1 MNSGHGLS
9 DSQSTDRLTMST
21 PSASAA
27 HSTTLVITIP
37 LIQKFFQSLKILFR
51 QLLYFMV
58 VLDRRTLWHLQR
70 LL

>member
-27 HSTTLVITIP
+27 HSTMLVITIP
-37 LIQKFFQSLKILFR
+37 LIQKFSYCVSEFKDSFYAITLF
-51 QLLYFMV
+51 YGCAG
-58 VLDRRTLWHLQR
+58 
-70 LL
+70 